1 MNVDLL
7 VHDVTLQGWDCLVD
21 IAVRDG
27 IIVSVEK
34 AGPDPSR
41 ASETIDGSG
50 MMATPPFVDA
60 HHHLDCAHLFEFEN
74 QSGTLAEA
82 IEINARI
89 TPGRSAAEVADK
101 ASRALEEAL
110 LQGTCWMRSHVNVDS
125 VTGLTLLHPVVE
137 ATEGFR
143 GRVDVQVVAFPQLG
157 FVADPESVS
166 LVRAALREGASLVGG
181 IPGIE
186 RSATDSL
193 SHIETA
199 FEIAAGFD
207 ADVDMHVDESDDPA
221 SRSLEMLADATIR
234 HGYEGR
240 VTAGHCTALAAYD
253 DAYAAQVI
261 AKVAEARIN
270 VVTNP
275 MTNLYLG
282 GRGDSQPVRRGITRV
297 KELLAAGVNVACGL
311 DDVDNLFLPF
321 GRMDMLEVAMITAL
335 TSHLSTPAEIEA
347 AFDLPRHRAAEV
359 MRLPGYGIEV
369 GTPADLVLL
378 EAASAREALRMQP
391 PRRYVV
397 RNGEVVAEN
406 RTESVVA
413 GPS

>member
-1 MNVDLL
+1 MILDLL
-7 VHDVTLQGWDCLVD
+7 VSNVALEGWDRLAA
-21 IAVRDG
+21 IGVRGDK
-27 IIVSVEK
+27 IVSIEES
-34 AGPDPSR
+34 GPDPSPAR
-41 ASETIDGSG
+41 EVIDGSG
-50 MMATPPFVDA
+50 MLATAPFIDA
-60 HHHLDCAHLFEFEN
+60 HHHLDCAHLSEYQN
-74 QSGTLAEA
+74 QTGTLAEA

-89 TPGRSAAEVADK
+89 TPDRSATEVAAK

-110 LQGTCWMRSHVNVDS
+110 VHGTCWVRSHVDVDS
-125 VTGLTLLHPVVE
+125 AAGLSLLHPVVE
-137 ATEGFR
+137 ASDGFR

-157 FVADPESVS
+157 FVADPASVQ
-166 LVRAALREGASLVGG
+166 LVAAAMTEGADVVGG

-186 RSATDSL
+186 GSAADSV

-199 FEIAAGFD
+199 FEIAAEFD
-207 ADVDMHVDESDDPA
+207 ADVDMHVDESDDPG
-221 SRSLEMLADATIR
+221 SRTLEMLADATIR

-335 TSHLSTPAEIEA
+335 TAHLSTPAEIET
-347 AFDLPRHRAAEV
+347 AFDLPRSHAARAL
-359 MRLPGYGIEV
+359 RLEGYGIEI
-369 GTPADLVLL
+369 GTPADFVLL
-378 EAASAREALRMQP
+378 EAADARTALRLQP

-397 RNGEVVAEN
+397 RNGRVVATSSIE
-406 RTESVVA
+406 RHTRV
-413 GPS
+413 